1 MKTLKTTLTL
11 LLATT
16 ALTLGTGCTSQK
28 TAKPSD
34 ASRVALSAAETTGP
48 NGLVLMSCDTL
59 GMELHLA
66 AQD

>member
-1 MKTLKTTLTL
+1 MKTLKPTLAL

-28 TAKPSD
+28 TTGPSD
-34 ASRVALSAAETTGP
+34 ASRVSLSAAESSGHRS
-48 NGLVLMSCDTL
+48 LVLMSCDTL

>member
-11 LLATT
+11 FLATA
-16 ALTLGTGCTSQK
+16 ALILGTGCTSQK
-28 TAKPSD
+28 TANPSD
-34 ASRVALSAAETTGP
+34 EPRVALSAAETSGHSS
-48 NGLVLMSCDTL
+48 LVLMSCDTL